1 MDIFVTVNK
10 KSIRTTITG
19 KDADE
24 YTSRIR
30 KAMYMQDR
38 KIKEQEDA
46 LKKRGVCP
54 KCHLVLP
61 LSKYCWRCGNTYS

>member
-19 KDADE
+19 NEADE

-30 KAMYMQDR
+30 KAMYMQDL
-38 KIKEQEDA
+38 KIKEQENA
-46 LKKRGVCP
+46 RKKRGTCP
-54 KCHLVLP
+54 RCHITLP
-61 LSKYCWRCGNTYS
+61 LSKYCWKCGNTYN